1 MACRIGLF
9 VALLVAA
16 LEARDGD
23 TVVTNMTIVTNVTMT
38 SIACPNGSFPDYGEN
53 ATSPEGLDLCVRVS
67 GEVWSAA
74 GVFMLLFGSLSLLGV
89 MAVRVGAQIIQ
100 RSKQPTYTSS
110 LIPDWI
116 SRSYYGNFGK
126 VCILLIFDFLLLGA
140 YQRDYDNGFIVL
152 VSVAT
157 FGFAMTVFVSVHV

>member
-1 MACRIGLF
+1 MGPFQIMART
-9 VALLVAA
+9 
-16 LEARDGD
+16 R
-23 TVVTNMTIVTNVTMT
+23 
-38 SIACPNGSFPDYGEN
+38 
-53 ATSPEGLDLCVRVS
+53 SPEGLDLCVRVS

-140 YQRDYDNGFIVL
+140 YQRDYDTRVYPPGFRGYIRVCHD
-152 VSVAT
+152 
-157 FGFAMTVFVSVHV
+157 GFCVGACLTQPQDHDAAAGRACY